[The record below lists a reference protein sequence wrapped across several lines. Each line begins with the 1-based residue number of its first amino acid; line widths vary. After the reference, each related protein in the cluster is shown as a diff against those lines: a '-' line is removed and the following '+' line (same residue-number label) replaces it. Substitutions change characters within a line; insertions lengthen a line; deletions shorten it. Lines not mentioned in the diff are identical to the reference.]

1 MGKIYVPVSGS
12 YESRKAVQKA
22 VKLAKSFNMEVVV
35 LSVIDREL
43 ISKLER
49 YQIFIQEES
58 SLFVDNVR
66 KNSEKY
72 LNHAK
77 KLGQEAGVKVTEVL
91 LEGDPYHQFVDYVK
105 HDPEEMKM
113 VCIGKKEGGDSMKD
127 IYSEV
132 ERKIILFA
140 PFNIIVVGESL

>member
-22 VKLAKSFNMEVVV
+22 ASLAKSFGLEIVA
-35 LSVIDREL
+35 LGVINREL

-72 LNHAK
+72 LSHAK
-77 KLGQEAGVKVTEVL
+77 RLGQEAGVKVTSVL
-91 LEGDPYHQFVDYVK
+91 LEGDPYHEFVDYVNQDK
-105 HDPEEMKM
+105 EELKL
-113 VCIGKKEGGDSMKD
+113 VCIGKKEGGDGMKD
-127 IYSEV
+127 IYSDL
-132 ERKIILFA
+132 ERKLLLFA
-140 PFNIIVVGESL
+140 PFNIIVIGEIV

>member
-12 YESRKAVQKA
+12 YESRKAVKKA
-22 VKLAKSFNMEVVV
+22 VQLAKEFGMELVA
-35 LSVIDREL
+35 LTVIDREL

-77 KLGQEAGVKVTEVL
+77 KLGNEAGISVTEVL

-105 HDPEEMKM
+105 HDAGDTKL
-113 VCIGKKEGGDSMKD
+113 VCIGRKEGGDAMKD

-140 PFNIIVVGESL
+140 PFNIIVVGENV